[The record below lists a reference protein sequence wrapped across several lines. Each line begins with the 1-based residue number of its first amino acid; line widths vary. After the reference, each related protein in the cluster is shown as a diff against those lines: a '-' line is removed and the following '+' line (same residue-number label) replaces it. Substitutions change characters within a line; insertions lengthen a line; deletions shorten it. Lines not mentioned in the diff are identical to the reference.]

1 MSYIFF
7 LNIFMGILTLQYLF
21 MIACYNNFAHVSNH
35 VMAICMFEFTYN
47 ILKFCEIIR
56 GNLLW
61 KFLMFMFT
69 HCVLIICEI
78 IQSKL
83 VS

>member
-1 MSYIFF
+1 MK
-7 LNIFMGILTLQYLF
+7 ILTLQYLF
-21 MIACYNNFAHVSNH
+21 MISCYDNFAHVSNH
-35 VMAICMFEFTYN
+35 VMAICMFEFTYSV
-47 ILKFCEIIR
+47 LKIYEIIR

-61 KFLMFMFT
+61 KFFLCMFT

-78 IQSKL
+78 IKSKL

>member
-1 MSYIFF
+1 MQFVF
-7 LNIFMGILTLQYLF
+7 LNIVMIILTSQYLF
-21 MIACYNNFAHVSNH
+21 MISCYDNFAHVSNH
-35 VMAICMFEFTYN
+35 VMAICMFEFTYGV
-47 ILKFCEIIR
+47 LKICEIMR

-69 HCVLIICEI
+69 HCVLIICET
-78 IQSKL
+78 IQSEL